1 MLLSTI
7 GIPCGLFV
15 GFFCRKGDRANAL
28 SHTIAGNS
36 DPAVSMNPWI
46 FVGATVFALVTVF
59 ISAGKPAKLAAKVS
73 PVEAVRYTEGKRQAK
88 KQKKTADGGKISRM
102 ALSNL
107 GRNKGKTVIVIASL
121 SLAIVL
127 LNSIFTF
134 TNAFDMDKYL
144 ANFVSSD
151 FVIANAKYFNS
162 EYSARKEELQE
173 SNLTESFIEA
183 CEEQEDLKKVDGSM
197 RQQIRSE

>member
-1 MLLSTI
+1 MGNRVCTCHSIHFGRETGEI
-7 GIPCGLFV
+7 GGKSFPGGGCALHR
-15 GFFCRKGDRANAL
+15 RKK
-28 SHTIAGNS
+28 AGEE
-36 DPAVSMNPWI
+36 
-46 FVGATVFALVTVF
+46 TV
-59 ISAGKPAKLAAKVS
+59 
-73 PVEAVRYTEGKRQAK
+73 
-88 KQKKTADGGKISRM
+88 KKTADGGKISRM

-107 GRNKGKTVIVIASL
+107 GRNKGKTVIVIVSL

-183 CEEQEDLKKVDGSM
+183 CEEQEGFEKGGRIYADN
-197 RQQIRSE
+197 RSGRSKDF

>member
-1 MLLSTI
+1 
-7 GIPCGLFV
+7 
-15 GFFCRKGDRANAL
+15 
-28 SHTIAGNS
+28 
-36 DPAVSMNPWI
+36 
-46 FVGATVFALVTVF
+46 
-59 ISAGKPAKLAAKVS
+59 
-73 PVEAVRYTEGKRQAK
+73 
-88 KQKKTADGGKISRM
+88 M

-107 GRNKGKTVIVIASL
+107 GRNKGKTVIVIVSL

-162 EYSARKEELQE
+162 EYSASGELCQFRFCDCQCKI
-173 SNLTESFIEA
+173 L
-183 CEEQEDLKKVDGSM
+183 
-197 RQQIRSE
+197 

>member
-1 MLLSTI
+1 MGQLCLHLSQYSFRQ
-7 GIPCGLFV
+7 GNRRNWRQKFPGGGCALHR
-15 GFFCRKGDRANAL
+15 RKK
-28 SHTIAGNS
+28 AG
-36 DPAVSMNPWI
+36 
-46 FVGATVFALVTVF
+46 
-59 ISAGKPAKLAAKVS
+59 
-73 PVEAVRYTEGKRQAK
+73 EETE
-88 KQKKTADGGKISRM
+88 KTTDGGKISRM

-107 GRNKGKTVIVIASL
+107 GRNKGKTVIVIVSL

-162 EYSARKEELQE
+162 EYSARKEDLQE

-183 CEEQEDLKKVDGSM
+183 CEEQEGFEKGGRIYAATDQVGVKISDYKIPKNMPVNENGELCWMWNGEKF
-197 RQQIRSE
+197 R